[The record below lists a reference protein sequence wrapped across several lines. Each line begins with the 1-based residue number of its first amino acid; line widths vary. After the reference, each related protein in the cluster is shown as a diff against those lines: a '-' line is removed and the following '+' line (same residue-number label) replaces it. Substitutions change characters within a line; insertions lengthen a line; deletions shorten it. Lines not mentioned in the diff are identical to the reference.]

1 MTGKRLKAS
10 VIIDLNGNLSRRS
23 RQYSNQINALS
34 RSGQSSLRAL
44 RMEVVR
50 VSGAIDRMGSLSTRT
65 FRMLSAGAL
74 GIAGVGYTAN
84 KLFIGA
90 AAQREQQIIAMN
102 SLYHGDKVRAQAMM
116 AWAKQN
122 AKDTTWGL
130 SGVLDEIRSSKGF
143 GMTDEQTKQFI
154 TMLQDQ
160 GAMHGWDLPTAQG
173 ASLQLKQMFA
183 RQQITAADANL
194 LTGYGIN
201 VYQALAD
208 ATGTDVKKIR
218 DLGTKGK
225 LGMKSILTVFRTLS
239 EQSKGA
245 QASAMNS
252 WDGMFAQME
261 ANLLEFRIKVANSGP
276 FEEIKNEMRRV
287 LNWHDM
293 ADKSGELDALA
304 ENIGQKFLT
313 TFRTVKIAAQ
323 ELWRWLK
330 PGKDAL
336 AWVDQ
341 NIVSLKKLAAVLVS
355 VWLANKALRAG
366 WAVAKPSWQVASYPF
381 KTGRRM
387 WRWMRNRKREQA
399 GLPIPAPMTT
409 EALLQG
415 TGIQRVFVINWPRGF
430 GGYGSGGGRRGRGG
444 GRTPPLLPR
453 QPPLLPGPRPL
464 PLPAPRP
471 VPALPPPGVPAAA
484 RPAPRPLPGKSGF
497 PGRFAGSAAAQQ
509 VTGAAG
515 TLANA
520 GRTVSR
526 LLSGAG
532 NRQTAPS
539 PVVPVTP
546 RPAPRPL
553 PAKSGLP
560 GRLAGSAAAQQV
572 TGAAGTLADAGRT
585 VSRLLS
591 GAGNRQPAPSP
602 VVPVTPRPAPR
613 PLPAKSGLPGRLAG
627 SAAGQRVTGTVGKLA
642 DVGRAVGGWFSGIG
656 NRLADSAIGRVVT
669 KGAGALGWMGKGA
682 GRALSR
688 LGGPVMGALQLAPVL
703 MDEQASTREKAGAIG
718 STAGAWLGGAVG
730 SLAGPLGTA
739 AGATLGSVAG
749 EYLGGFV
756 TDLYQ
761 KWTAPER
768 EPQEQK
774 VNAEASLRVEL
785 GEGLRLASSRV
796 TEDGMGLN
804 IYAGDNYITGW

>member
-201 VYQALAD
+201 VYQTLAD
-208 ATGTDVKKIR
+208 ALGKDVKDIR
-218 DLGTKGK
+218 KQGEKGK
-225 LGMKSILTVFRTLS
+225 LGLKSILTVFRTLS

-387 WRWMRNRKREQA
+387 WRWMRNRKRGQA
-399 GLPIPAPMTT
+399 GLPVPDAMTSET
-409 EALLQG
+409 LLQG
-415 TGIQRVFVINWPRGF
+415 IGIQRVFVINWPRGF
-430 GGYGSGGGRRGRGG
+430 GGYGSGGGRRGRSG
-444 GRTPPLLPR
+444 GRMAPLLPR
-453 QPPLLPGPRPL
+453 QPLLLSGPQPLA
-464 PLPAPRP
+464 LPAPRP
-471 VPALPPPGVPAAA
+471 VLALPPPGVPVTA
-484 RPAPRPLPGKSGF
+484 RPAPLPLPGKSG
-497 PGRFAGSAAAQQ
+497 
-509 VTGAAG
+509 
-515 TLANA
+515 
-520 GRTVSR
+520 
-526 LLSGAG
+526 LLS
-532 NRQTAPS
+532 
-539 PVVPVTP
+539 
-546 RPAPRPL
+546 
-553 PAKSGLP
+553 
-560 GRLAGSAAAQQV
+560 
-572 TGAAGTLADAGRT
+572 
-585 VSRLLS
+585 
-591 GAGNRQPAPSP
+591 
-602 VVPVTPRPAPR
+602 
-613 PLPAKSGLPGRLAG
+613 RLAG
-627 SAAGQRVTGTVGKLA
+627 SAAGQLVTGTVGKLA
-642 DVGRAVGGWFSGIG
+642 DAGRAVGGWFSGIG
-656 NRLADSAIGRVVT
+656 NKLAGSAIGRVVT

-682 GRALSR
+682 SRALSR

-703 MDEQASTREKAGAIG
+703 MDEQASTHEKAGAIG

-730 SLAGPLGTA
+730 SLAGPLGTV

-761 KWTAPER
+761 KWTATDK

-785 GEGLRLASSRV
+785 GEGLRLTSSRV

>member
-201 VYQALAD
+201 VYQTLAD
-208 ATGTDVKKIR
+208 ALGKDVKDIR
-218 DLGTKGK
+218 KQGEKGK
-225 LGMKSILTVFRTLS
+225 LGLKSILTVFRTLS

-387 WRWMRNRKREQA
+387 WRWMRNRKRGQA
-399 GLPIPAPMTT
+399 GLPVPDAMTSET
-409 EALLQG
+409 LLQG
-415 TGIQRVFVINWPRGF
+415 IGIQRVFVINWPRGF
-430 GGYGSGGGRRGRGG
+430 GGYGSGGGRRGRSG
-444 GRTPPLLPR
+444 GRMAPLLPR
-453 QPPLLPGPRPL
+453 QPLLLSGPQPLA
-464 PLPAPRP
+464 LPAPRP
-471 VPALPPPGVPAAA
+471 VLALPPPGVPVTA
-484 RPAPRPLPGKSGF
+484 RPAPLPLPGKSG
-497 PGRFAGSAAAQQ
+497 
-509 VTGAAG
+509 
-515 TLANA
+515 
-520 GRTVSR
+520 
-526 LLSGAG
+526 LLS
-532 NRQTAPS
+532 
-539 PVVPVTP
+539 
-546 RPAPRPL
+546 
-553 PAKSGLP
+553 
-560 GRLAGSAAAQQV
+560 
-572 TGAAGTLADAGRT
+572 
-585 VSRLLS
+585 
-591 GAGNRQPAPSP
+591 
-602 VVPVTPRPAPR
+602 
-613 PLPAKSGLPGRLAG
+613 RLAG
-627 SAAGQRVTGTVGKLA
+627 SAAGQLVTGTVGKLA
-642 DVGRAVGGWFSGIG
+642 DAGRAVGGWFSGIG
-656 NRLADSAIGRVVT
+656 NKLAGSAIGRVVT

-703 MDEQASTREKAGAIG
+703 MDEQASTHEKAGAIG

-730 SLAGPLGTA
+730 SLAGPLGTV

-761 KWTAPER
+761 KWTAPDK

-785 GEGLRLASSRV
+785 AEGLRLTSSRV

>member
-387 WRWMRNRKREQA
+387 WRWMRNRKRGQA
-399 GLPIPAPMTT
+399 GLPVPDAMTSET
-409 EALLQG
+409 LLQG
-415 TGIQRVFVINWPRGF
+415 IGIQRVFVINWPRGF
-430 GGYGSGGGRRGRGG
+430 GGYGSGGGRRGRSG
-444 GRTPPLLPR
+444 GRMAPLLPR
-453 QPPLLPGPRPL
+453 QPLLLSGPQPLA
-464 PLPAPRP
+464 LPAPRP
-471 VPALPPPGVPAAA
+471 VLALPPPGVPVTA
-484 RPAPRPLPGKSGF
+484 RPAPLPLSGKSG
-497 PGRFAGSAAAQQ
+497 
-509 VTGAAG
+509 
-515 TLANA
+515 
-520 GRTVSR
+520 
-526 LLSGAG
+526 LLS
-532 NRQTAPS
+532 
-539 PVVPVTP
+539 
-546 RPAPRPL
+546 
-553 PAKSGLP
+553 
-560 GRLAGSAAAQQV
+560 
-572 TGAAGTLADAGRT
+572 
-585 VSRLLS
+585 
-591 GAGNRQPAPSP
+591 
-602 VVPVTPRPAPR
+602 
-613 PLPAKSGLPGRLAG
+613 RLAG
-627 SAAGQRVTGTVGKLA
+627 SAAGQLVTGTVGKLA
-642 DVGRAVGGWFSGIG
+642 DAGRAAGGWFSGIG
-656 NRLADSAIGRVVT
+656 NKLAGSAIGRVVT

-688 LGGPVMGALQLAPVL
+688 LGGPLMGALQLAPVL
-703 MDEQASTREKAGAIG
+703 MDEQASTHEKAGAIG

-730 SLAGPLGTA
+730 SLAGPLGTV

-761 KWTAPER
+761 KWTATDK

-785 GEGLRLASSRV
+785 GEGLRLTSSRV

>member
-387 WRWMRNRKREQA
+387 WRWMRNRKRGQA
-399 GLPIPAPMTT
+399 GLPVPDAMTSET
-409 EALLQG
+409 LLQG
-415 TGIQRVFVINWPRGF
+415 IGIQRVFVINWPRGF
-430 GGYGSGGGRRGRGG
+430 GGYGSGGGRHVRSG
-444 GRTPPLLPR
+444 GRMAPLLPR
-453 QPPLLPGPRPL
+453 QPLLLSGPQPLA
-464 PLPAPRP
+464 LPAPRP
-471 VPALPPPGVPAAA
+471 VLALPPPGVPVTA
-484 RPAPRPLPGKSGF
+484 RPAPLPLSGKSG
-497 PGRFAGSAAAQQ
+497 
-509 VTGAAG
+509 
-515 TLANA
+515 
-520 GRTVSR
+520 
-526 LLSGAG
+526 LLS
-532 NRQTAPS
+532 
-539 PVVPVTP
+539 
-546 RPAPRPL
+546 
-553 PAKSGLP
+553 
-560 GRLAGSAAAQQV
+560 
-572 TGAAGTLADAGRT
+572 
-585 VSRLLS
+585 
-591 GAGNRQPAPSP
+591 
-602 VVPVTPRPAPR
+602 
-613 PLPAKSGLPGRLAG
+613 RLAG
-627 SAAGQRVTGTVGKLA
+627 SAAGQLVTGTVGKLA
-642 DVGRAVGGWFSGIG
+642 DAGRAVGGWFSGIG
-656 NRLADSAIGRVVT
+656 NKLAGSAIGRVVT

-703 MDEQASTREKAGAIG
+703 MDEQASTHEKAGAIG

-730 SLAGPLGTA
+730 SLAGPLGTV

-761 KWTAPER
+761 KWTTTDK

-785 GEGLRLASSRV
+785 GEGLRLTSSRV

>member
-208 ATGTDVKKIR
+208 ALGKDVKDIR
-218 DLGTKGK
+218 KQGEKGK
-225 LGMKSILTVFRTLS
+225 LGLKSILTVFRTLS

-387 WRWMRNRKREQA
+387 WRWMRNRKRGQA
-399 GLPIPAPMTT
+399 GLPVPDAMTSET
-409 EALLQG
+409 LLQG
-415 TGIQRVFVINWPRGF
+415 IGIQRVFVINWPRGF
-430 GGYGSGGGRRGRGG
+430 GGYGSGGGRRGRSG
-444 GRTPPLLPR
+444 GRMAPLLPR
-453 QPPLLPGPRPL
+453 QPLLLSGPQPLA
-464 PLPAPRP
+464 LPAPRP
-471 VPALPPPGVPAAA
+471 VLALPPPGVPVTA
-484 RPAPRPLPGKSGF
+484 RPAPLPLPGKSG
-497 PGRFAGSAAAQQ
+497 
-509 VTGAAG
+509 
-515 TLANA
+515 
-520 GRTVSR
+520 
-526 LLSGAG
+526 LLS
-532 NRQTAPS
+532 
-539 PVVPVTP
+539 
-546 RPAPRPL
+546 
-553 PAKSGLP
+553 
-560 GRLAGSAAAQQV
+560 
-572 TGAAGTLADAGRT
+572 
-585 VSRLLS
+585 
-591 GAGNRQPAPSP
+591 
-602 VVPVTPRPAPR
+602 
-613 PLPAKSGLPGRLAG
+613 RLAG
-627 SAAGQRVTGTVGKLA
+627 SAAGQLVTGTVGKLA
-642 DVGRAVGGWFSGIG
+642 DAGRAVGGWFSGIG
-656 NRLADSAIGRVVT
+656 NKLAGSAIGRVVT

-703 MDEQASTREKAGAIG
+703 MDEQASTHEKAGAIG

-730 SLAGPLGTA
+730 SLAGPLGTV

-761 KWTAPER
+761 KWTAPDK

-785 GEGLRLASSRV
+785 GEGLRLTSSRV

>member
-261 ANLLEFRIKVANSGP
+261 ANLLEFRTKVANSGP

-313 TFRTVKIAAQ
+313 TFRTVKTAAQ

-387 WRWMRNRKREQA
+387 WRWMRNRKRGQA
-399 GLPIPAPMTT
+399 GLPVPDAMTSET
-409 EALLQG
+409 LLQG
-415 TGIQRVFVINWPRGF
+415 IGIQRVFVINWPRGF
-430 GGYGSGGGRRGRGG
+430 GGYGSGGGRRVRSG
-444 GRTPPLLPR
+444 GRMAPLLPR
-453 QPPLLPGPRPL
+453 QPLLLSGPQPLA
-464 PLPAPRP
+464 LPAPRP
-471 VPALPPPGVPAAA
+471 VLALPPPGVPVTA
-484 RPAPRPLPGKSGF
+484 RPAPLPLPGKSG
-497 PGRFAGSAAAQQ
+497 
-509 VTGAAG
+509 
-515 TLANA
+515 
-520 GRTVSR
+520 
-526 LLSGAG
+526 LLS
-532 NRQTAPS
+532 
-539 PVVPVTP
+539 
-546 RPAPRPL
+546 
-553 PAKSGLP
+553 
-560 GRLAGSAAAQQV
+560 
-572 TGAAGTLADAGRT
+572 
-585 VSRLLS
+585 
-591 GAGNRQPAPSP
+591 
-602 VVPVTPRPAPR
+602 
-613 PLPAKSGLPGRLAG
+613 RLAG
-627 SAAGQRVTGTVGKLA
+627 SAAGQLVTGTVGKLTDA
-642 DVGRAVGGWFSGIG
+642 GRAVGGWFSGIG
-656 NRLADSAIGRVVT
+656 NKLAGSAIGRVVT

-703 MDEQASTREKAGAIG
+703 MDEQASTHEKAGAIG

-730 SLAGPLGTA
+730 SLAGPLGTV

-761 KWTAPER
+761 KWTATDK

-785 GEGLRLASSRV
+785 GEGLRLTSSRV

>member
-201 VYQALAD
+201 VYQTLAD
-208 ATGTDVKKIR
+208 ALGKDVKDIR
-218 DLGTKGK
+218 KQGEKGK
-225 LGMKSILTVFRTLS
+225 LGLKSILTVFRTLS

-261 ANLLEFRIKVANSGP
+261 ANLLEFRIKVANSGL

-387 WRWMRNRKREQA
+387 WRWMRNRKRGQA
-399 GLPIPAPMTT
+399 GLPVPDAMTSET
-409 EALLQG
+409 LLQG
-415 TGIQRVFVINWPRGF
+415 IGIQRVFVINWPRGF
-430 GGYGSGGGRRGRGG
+430 GGYGSGGGRRGRSG
-444 GRTPPLLPR
+444 GRMAPLLPR
-453 QPPLLPGPRPL
+453 QPLLLSGPQPLA
-464 PLPAPRP
+464 LPAPRP
-471 VPALPPPGVPAAA
+471 VLALPPPGVPVTA
-484 RPAPRPLPGKSGF
+484 RPAPLPLPGKSG
-497 PGRFAGSAAAQQ
+497 
-509 VTGAAG
+509 
-515 TLANA
+515 
-520 GRTVSR
+520 
-526 LLSGAG
+526 LLS
-532 NRQTAPS
+532 
-539 PVVPVTP
+539 
-546 RPAPRPL
+546 
-553 PAKSGLP
+553 
-560 GRLAGSAAAQQV
+560 
-572 TGAAGTLADAGRT
+572 
-585 VSRLLS
+585 
-591 GAGNRQPAPSP
+591 
-602 VVPVTPRPAPR
+602 
-613 PLPAKSGLPGRLAG
+613 RLAG
-627 SAAGQRVTGTVGKLA
+627 SAAGQLVTGTVGKLA
-642 DVGRAVGGWFSGIG
+642 DAGRAVGGWFSGIG
-656 NRLADSAIGRVVT
+656 NKLSGSVIGRVVT

-703 MDEQASTREKAGAIG
+703 MDEQASTHEKAGAIG

-730 SLAGPLGTA
+730 SLAGPLGTV

-761 KWTAPER
+761 KWTAPDK

-785 GEGLRLASSRV
+785 GEGLRLTSSRV

>member
-122 AKDTTWGL
+122 AKETTWGL
-130 SGVLDEIRSSKGF
+130 GGVLQEIRTSTAF
-143 GMTDEQTKQFI
+143 GMNDEQVKQFI
-154 TMLQDQ
+154 TMLQNQ

-173 ASLQLKQMFA
+173 ASLQFKQMFA

-201 VYQALAD
+201 VYKVLAD
-208 ATGTDVKKIR
+208 ATGDDEKKIHKR
-218 DLGTKGK
+218 GEKGK
-225 LGMKSILTVFRTLS
+225 LGLKSILLVFRTLL

-245 QASAMNS
+245 QAAAMNS

-387 WRWMRNRKREQA
+387 WRWMRNRKRGQA
-399 GLPIPAPMTT
+399 GLPVPDAMTSET
-409 EALLQG
+409 LLQG
-415 TGIQRVFVINWPRGF
+415 IGIQRVFVTNWPHGF
-430 GGYGSGGGRRGRGG
+430 GGYGSGGRG
-444 GRTPPLLPR
+444 GRTRKGRGMTPLLPR
-453 QPPLLPGPRPL
+453 QPLLLSGPQSLALSP
-464 PLPAPRP
+464 PRS
-471 VPALPPPGVPAAA
+471 VPALP
-484 RPAPRPLPGKSGF
+484 APKTLPLPGKSG
-497 PGRFAGSAAAQQ
+497 
-509 VTGAAG
+509 
-515 TLANA
+515 
-520 GRTVSR
+520 
-526 LLSGAG
+526 LLS
-532 NRQTAPS
+532 
-539 PVVPVTP
+539 
-546 RPAPRPL
+546 
-553 PAKSGLP
+553 
-560 GRLAGSAAAQQV
+560 
-572 TGAAGTLADAGRT
+572 
-585 VSRLLS
+585 
-591 GAGNRQPAPSP
+591 
-602 VVPVTPRPAPR
+602 
-613 PLPAKSGLPGRLAG
+613 RLAG
-627 SAAGQRVTGTVGKLA
+627 SAAGQLVTGTVGKLA
-642 DVGRAVGGWFSGIG
+642 DAGRAAGGWFSGIG
-656 NRLADSAIGRVVT
+656 HKLAGSAIGRVVT

-703 MDEQASTREKAGAIG
+703 MDEQASTHEKAGAIG

-730 SLAGPLGTA
+730 SLAGPLGTV

-761 KWTAPER
+761 KWTAPDK

-785 GEGLRLASSRV
+785 GEGLRLTSSRV

>member
-225 LGMKSILTVFRTLS
+225 LGLKSILTVFRTLS

-387 WRWMRNRKREQA
+387 WRWMRNRKRGQA
-399 GLPIPAPMTT
+399 GLPVPDAMTSET
-409 EALLQG
+409 LLQG
-415 TGIQRVFVINWPRGF
+415 IGIQRVFVINWPRGF
-430 GGYGSGGGRRGRGG
+430 GGYRSGGGRRVRSG
-444 GRTPPLLPR
+444 GRMAPLLPR
-453 QPPLLPGPRPL
+453 QPLLLSGPQPLA
-464 PLPAPRP
+464 LPAPRP
-471 VPALPPPGVPAAA
+471 VLALPPPGVPVTA
-484 RPAPRPLPGKSGF
+484 RPAPLPLPGKSG
-497 PGRFAGSAAAQQ
+497 
-509 VTGAAG
+509 
-515 TLANA
+515 
-520 GRTVSR
+520 
-526 LLSGAG
+526 LLS
-532 NRQTAPS
+532 
-539 PVVPVTP
+539 
-546 RPAPRPL
+546 
-553 PAKSGLP
+553 
-560 GRLAGSAAAQQV
+560 
-572 TGAAGTLADAGRT
+572 
-585 VSRLLS
+585 
-591 GAGNRQPAPSP
+591 
-602 VVPVTPRPAPR
+602 
-613 PLPAKSGLPGRLAG
+613 RLAG
-627 SAAGQRVTGTVGKLA
+627 SAAGQLVTGTVGKLA
-642 DVGRAVGGWFSGIG
+642 DAGRAVGGWFSGIG
-656 NRLADSAIGRVVT
+656 NKLSGSVIGRVVT

-703 MDEQASTREKAGAIG
+703 MDEQASTHEKAGAIG

-730 SLAGPLGTA
+730 SLAGPLGTV

-761 KWTAPER
+761 KWTAPDK

-785 GEGLRLASSRV
+785 GEGLRLTSSRV

>member
-387 WRWMRNRKREQA
+387 WRWMRNRKRGQA
-399 GLPIPAPMTT
+399 GLPVPDAMTSET
-409 EALLQG
+409 LLQG
-415 TGIQRVFVINWPRGF
+415 IGIQRVFVINWPRGF
-430 GGYGSGGGRRGRGG
+430 GGYGSGGGRRVRSG
-444 GRTPPLLPR
+444 GRMAPLLPR
-453 QPPLLPGPRPL
+453 QPLLLSGPQPLA
-464 PLPAPRP
+464 LPAPRP
-471 VPALPPPGVPAAA
+471 VLALPPPGVPVTA
-484 RPAPRPLPGKSGF
+484 RPAPLPLPGKSG
-497 PGRFAGSAAAQQ
+497 
-509 VTGAAG
+509 
-515 TLANA
+515 
-520 GRTVSR
+520 
-526 LLSGAG
+526 LLS
-532 NRQTAPS
+532 
-539 PVVPVTP
+539 
-546 RPAPRPL
+546 
-553 PAKSGLP
+553 
-560 GRLAGSAAAQQV
+560 
-572 TGAAGTLADAGRT
+572 
-585 VSRLLS
+585 
-591 GAGNRQPAPSP
+591 
-602 VVPVTPRPAPR
+602 
-613 PLPAKSGLPGRLAG
+613 RLAG
-627 SAAGQRVTGTVGKLA
+627 SAAGQLVTGTVGKLA
-642 DVGRAVGGWFSGIG
+642 DAGRAVGGWFSGIG
-656 NRLADSAIGRVVT
+656 SKLAGSAIGRVVT

-703 MDEQASTREKAGAIG
+703 MDEQASTHEKAGAIG

-730 SLAGPLGTA
+730 SLAGPLGTV

-761 KWTAPER
+761 KWTAPDK

-785 GEGLRLASSRV
+785 GEGLRLTSSRV

>member
-23 RQYSNQINALS
+23 RQYSSQINALS

-387 WRWMRNRKREQA
+387 WRWMRNRKRGQA
-399 GLPIPAPMTT
+399 GLPVPDAMTSET
-409 EALLQG
+409 LLQG
-415 TGIQRVFVINWPRGF
+415 IGIQRVFVINWPRGF
-430 GGYGSGGGRRGRGG
+430 GGYGSGGGRRVRSG
-444 GRTPPLLPR
+444 GRMPTLLPR
-453 QPPLLPGPRPL
+453 QPLLLSGPQPLA
-464 PLPAPRP
+464 LPAPRP
-471 VPALPPPGVPAAA
+471 VLALPPPGVPVTA
-484 RPAPRPLPGKSGF
+484 RPAPLPPPSV
-497 PGRFAGSAAAQQ
+497 PAAA
-509 VTGAAG
+509 
-515 TLANA
+515 
-520 GRTVSR
+520 
-526 LLSGAG
+526 
-532 NRQTAPS
+532 
-539 PVVPVTP
+539 

-560 GRLAGSAAAQQV
+560 GKLAGSAAAQQV

-591 GAGNRQPAPSP
+591 GAGNRQPVPSP
-602 VVPVTPRPAPR
+602 GVPVIPRPAPQ
-613 PLPAKSGLPGRLAG
+613 PLPGKSGLLSRLAG
-627 SAAGQRVTGTVGKLA
+627 SAAGQLVTGTVGKLA
-642 DVGRAVGGWFSGIG
+642 DAGRAVGGWFSGIG
-656 NRLADSAIGRVVT
+656 NKLAGSAIGRVVT

-703 MDEQASTREKAGAIG
+703 MDEQASTHEKAGAIG

-730 SLAGPLGTA
+730 SLAGPLGTV

-761 KWTAPER
+761 KWTATDK

-785 GEGLRLASSRV
+785 GEGLRLTSSRV

>member
-130 SGVLDEIRSSKGF
+130 NGVLDEIRSSKGF

-201 VYQALAD
+201 VYQTLAD
-208 ATGTDVKKIR
+208 ALGKDVKDIR
-218 DLGTKGK
+218 KQGEKGK
-225 LGMKSILTVFRTLS
+225 LGLKSILTVFRTLS

-387 WRWMRNRKREQA
+387 WRWMRNRKRGQA
-399 GLPIPAPMTT
+399 GLPVPDAMTSET
-409 EALLQG
+409 LLQG
-415 TGIQRVFVINWPRGF
+415 IGIQRVFVINWPRGF
-430 GGYGSGGGRRGRGG
+430 GGYGSGGGRRGRSG
-444 GRTPPLLPR
+444 GRMAPLLPR
-453 QPPLLPGPRPL
+453 QPLLLSGPQPLA
-464 PLPAPRP
+464 LPAPRP
-471 VPALPPPGVPAAA
+471 VLTLPPPGVPVTA
-484 RPAPRPLPGKSGF
+484 RPAPLPLPGKSG
-497 PGRFAGSAAAQQ
+497 
-509 VTGAAG
+509 
-515 TLANA
+515 
-520 GRTVSR
+520 
-526 LLSGAG
+526 LLS
-532 NRQTAPS
+532 
-539 PVVPVTP
+539 
-546 RPAPRPL
+546 
-553 PAKSGLP
+553 
-560 GRLAGSAAAQQV
+560 
-572 TGAAGTLADAGRT
+572 
-585 VSRLLS
+585 
-591 GAGNRQPAPSP
+591 
-602 VVPVTPRPAPR
+602 
-613 PLPAKSGLPGRLAG
+613 RLAG
-627 SAAGQRVTGTVGKLA
+627 SAAGQLVTGTVGKLA
-642 DVGRAVGGWFSGIG
+642 DAGRAVGGWFSGIG
-656 NRLADSAIGRVVT
+656 NKLAGSAIGRVVT

-703 MDEQASTREKAGAIG
+703 MDEQASTHEKAGAIG

-730 SLAGPLGTA
+730 SLAGPLGTV

-761 KWTAPER
+761 KWTAPDK

>member
-201 VYQALAD
+201 VYQTLAD
-208 ATGTDVKKIR
+208 ALGKDVKDIR
-218 DLGTKGK
+218 KQGEKGK
-225 LGMKSILTVFRTLS
+225 LGLKSILTVFRTLS

-387 WRWMRNRKREQA
+387 WRWMRNRKRGQA
-399 GLPIPAPMTT
+399 GLPVPDAMTSET
-409 EALLQG
+409 LLQG
-415 TGIQRVFVINWPRGF
+415 IGIQRVFVINWPRGF
-430 GGYGSGGGRRGRGG
+430 GGYGSGGGRRVRSG
-444 GRTPPLLPR
+444 GRMAPLLPR
-453 QPPLLPGPRPL
+453 QPLLLSGPQPLA
-464 PLPAPRP
+464 LPAPRP
-471 VPALPPPGVPAAA
+471 VLALPPPGVPVTA
-484 RPAPRPLPGKSGF
+484 RPAPLPLPGKSG
-497 PGRFAGSAAAQQ
+497 
-509 VTGAAG
+509 
-515 TLANA
+515 
-520 GRTVSR
+520 
-526 LLSGAG
+526 LLS
-532 NRQTAPS
+532 
-539 PVVPVTP
+539 
-546 RPAPRPL
+546 
-553 PAKSGLP
+553 
-560 GRLAGSAAAQQV
+560 
-572 TGAAGTLADAGRT
+572 
-585 VSRLLS
+585 
-591 GAGNRQPAPSP
+591 
-602 VVPVTPRPAPR
+602 
-613 PLPAKSGLPGRLAG
+613 RLAG
-627 SAAGQRVTGTVGKLA
+627 SAAGQLVTGTVGKLA
-642 DVGRAVGGWFSGIG
+642 DAGRAVGGWFSGIG
-656 NRLADSAIGRVVT
+656 NKLAGSAIGRVVT

-703 MDEQASTREKAGAIG
+703 MDEQASTHEKAGAIG

-730 SLAGPLGTA
+730 SLAGPLGTV

-761 KWTAPER
+761 KWTAPDK

-785 GEGLRLASSRV
+785 GEGLRLTSSRV

>member
-102 SLYHGDKVRAQAMM
+102 SLYHGDKARAQAMM

-122 AKDTTWGL
+122 AKETTWGL
-130 SGVLDEIRSSKGF
+130 GGVLQEIRTSTAF
-143 GMTDEQTKQFI
+143 GMTDAQVKQFI
-154 TMLQDQ
+154 TMLQNQ

-173 ASLQLKQMFA
+173 ASLQFKQMFA

-201 VYQALAD
+201 VYKVLAD
-208 ATGTDVKKIR
+208 ATGEDEKKIR
-218 DLGTKGK
+218 KLGEKGK
-225 LGMKSILTVFRTLS
+225 LGLKSILTVFRILL

-245 QASAMNS
+245 QAAAMNS
-252 WDGMFAQME
+252 WDGMMAQME
-261 ANLLEFRIKVANSGP
+261 GNLLEFRTKVANSGP

-287 LNWHDM
+287 LDWHDM

-304 ENIGQKFLT
+304 QNIGQKFLT

-387 WRWMRNRKREQA
+387 WRWMRNRKRGRA
-399 GLPIPAPMTT
+399 GLPVPDAMTSET
-409 EALLQG
+409 LLQG

-430 GGYGSGGGRRGRGG
+430 GGYGSGGGRRGRSG
-444 GRTPPLLPR
+444 GRMAPLLPR
-453 QPPLLPGPRPL
+453 QPLLLSGPQPLA
-464 PLPAPRP
+464 LPAPRP
-471 VPALPPPGVPAAA
+471 VLALPPPGVPVTA
-484 RPAPRPLPGKSGF
+484 RPAPLPLPGKSG
-497 PGRFAGSAAAQQ
+497 
-509 VTGAAG
+509 
-515 TLANA
+515 
-520 GRTVSR
+520 
-526 LLSGAG
+526 LLS
-532 NRQTAPS
+532 
-539 PVVPVTP
+539 
-546 RPAPRPL
+546 
-553 PAKSGLP
+553 
-560 GRLAGSAAAQQV
+560 
-572 TGAAGTLADAGRT
+572 
-585 VSRLLS
+585 
-591 GAGNRQPAPSP
+591 
-602 VVPVTPRPAPR
+602 
-613 PLPAKSGLPGRLAG
+613 RLAG
-627 SAAGQRVTGTVGKLA
+627 SAAGQLVTGTVGKLA
-642 DVGRAVGGWFSGIG
+642 DAGRAAGGWFSGIG
-656 NRLADSAIGRVVT
+656 NKLAGSAIGRVVT

-703 MDEQASTREKAGAIG
+703 MDEQASTHEKAGAIG

-730 SLAGPLGTA
+730 SLAGPLGTV

-761 KWTAPER
+761 KWTAPDK

-785 GEGLRLASSRV
+785 GEGLRLTSSRV

-804 IYAGDNYITGW
+804 IYTGDNYITGW

>member
-387 WRWMRNRKREQA
+387 WRWMRNRKRGQA
-399 GLPIPAPMTT
+399 GLPVPDAMTSET
-409 EALLQG
+409 LLQG
-415 TGIQRVFVINWPRGF
+415 IGIQRVFVINWPRGF
-430 GGYGSGGGRRGRGG
+430 GGYGSGGGRRGRSG
-444 GRTPPLLPR
+444 GRMAPLLPR
-453 QPPLLPGPRPL
+453 QPLLLSGPQPLA
-464 PLPAPRP
+464 LPAPRP
-471 VPALPPPGVPAAA
+471 VLALPPPGVPVTA
-484 RPAPRPLPGKSGF
+484 RPAPLPLPGKSG
-497 PGRFAGSAAAQQ
+497 
-509 VTGAAG
+509 
-515 TLANA
+515 
-520 GRTVSR
+520 
-526 LLSGAG
+526 LLS
-532 NRQTAPS
+532 
-539 PVVPVTP
+539 
-546 RPAPRPL
+546 
-553 PAKSGLP
+553 
-560 GRLAGSAAAQQV
+560 
-572 TGAAGTLADAGRT
+572 
-585 VSRLLS
+585 
-591 GAGNRQPAPSP
+591 
-602 VVPVTPRPAPR
+602 
-613 PLPAKSGLPGRLAG
+613 RLAG
-627 SAAGQRVTGTVGKLA
+627 SAAGQLVTGTVGKLA
-642 DVGRAVGGWFSGIG
+642 DAGRAVGGWFSGIG
-656 NRLADSAIGRVVT
+656 NKLAGSAIGRVVT

-703 MDEQASTREKAGAIG
+703 MDEQASTHEKAGAIG

-730 SLAGPLGTA
+730 SLAGPLGTV

-761 KWTAPER
+761 KWTAPDK

>member
-201 VYQALAD
+201 VYQTLAD
-208 ATGTDVKKIR
+208 ALGKDVKDIR
-218 DLGTKGK
+218 KQGEKGK
-225 LGMKSILTVFRTLS
+225 LGLKSILTVFRTLS

-387 WRWMRNRKREQA
+387 WRWMRNRKRGQA
-399 GLPIPAPMTT
+399 GLPVPDAMTSET
-409 EALLQG
+409 LLQG
-415 TGIQRVFVINWPRGF
+415 IGIQRVFVINWPRGF
-430 GGYGSGGGRRGRGG
+430 GGYRSGGGRRVRSG
-444 GRTPPLLPR
+444 GRMAPLLPR
-453 QPPLLPGPRPL
+453 QPLLLSGPQPLA
-464 PLPAPRP
+464 LPAPRP
-471 VPALPPPGVPAAA
+471 VLALPPPGVPVTA
-484 RPAPRPLPGKSGF
+484 RPAPLPLPGKSG
-497 PGRFAGSAAAQQ
+497 
-509 VTGAAG
+509 
-515 TLANA
+515 
-520 GRTVSR
+520 
-526 LLSGAG
+526 LLS
-532 NRQTAPS
+532 
-539 PVVPVTP
+539 
-546 RPAPRPL
+546 
-553 PAKSGLP
+553 
-560 GRLAGSAAAQQV
+560 
-572 TGAAGTLADAGRT
+572 
-585 VSRLLS
+585 
-591 GAGNRQPAPSP
+591 
-602 VVPVTPRPAPR
+602 
-613 PLPAKSGLPGRLAG
+613 RLAG
-627 SAAGQRVTGTVGKLA
+627 SAAGQLVTGTVGKLA
-642 DVGRAVGGWFSGIG
+642 DAGRAVGGWFSGIG
-656 NRLADSAIGRVVT
+656 NKLSGSVIGRVVT

-703 MDEQASTREKAGAIG
+703 MDEQASTHEKAGAIG

-730 SLAGPLGTA
+730 SLAGPLGTV
-739 AGATLGSVAG
+739 AGATLGSIAG

-761 KWTAPER
+761 KWTAPDK

-785 GEGLRLASSRV
+785 GEGLRLTSSRV

>member
-313 TFRTVKIAAQ
+313 TFRTVKTAAQ

-387 WRWMRNRKREQA
+387 WRWMRNRKRGQA
-399 GLPIPAPMTT
+399 GLPVPDAMTSET
-409 EALLQG
+409 LLQG
-415 TGIQRVFVINWPRGF
+415 IGIQRVFVINWPRGF
-430 GGYGSGGGRRGRGG
+430 GGYGSGGGRRVRSG
-444 GRTPPLLPR
+444 GRMAPLLPR
-453 QPPLLPGPRPL
+453 QPLLLSGPQPLA
-464 PLPAPRP
+464 LPAPRP
-471 VPALPPPGVPAAA
+471 VLALPPPGVPVTA
-484 RPAPRPLPGKSGF
+484 RPAPLPLPGKSG
-497 PGRFAGSAAAQQ
+497 
-509 VTGAAG
+509 
-515 TLANA
+515 
-520 GRTVSR
+520 
-526 LLSGAG
+526 LLS
-532 NRQTAPS
+532 
-539 PVVPVTP
+539 
-546 RPAPRPL
+546 
-553 PAKSGLP
+553 
-560 GRLAGSAAAQQV
+560 
-572 TGAAGTLADAGRT
+572 
-585 VSRLLS
+585 
-591 GAGNRQPAPSP
+591 
-602 VVPVTPRPAPR
+602 
-613 PLPAKSGLPGRLAG
+613 RLAG
-627 SAAGQRVTGTVGKLA
+627 SAAGQLVTGTVGKLA
-642 DVGRAVGGWFSGIG
+642 DAGRAVGGWFSGIG
-656 NRLADSAIGRVVT
+656 NKLAGSAIGRVVT

-703 MDEQASTREKAGAIG
+703 MDEQASLHEKAGAIG

-730 SLAGPLGTA
+730 SLAGPLGTV

-761 KWTAPER
+761 KWTDTDK

-785 GEGLRLASSRV
+785 GEGLRLTSSRV

>member
-225 LGMKSILTVFRTLS
+225 LGLKSILTVFRTLS

-387 WRWMRNRKREQA
+387 WRWMRNRKRGQA
-399 GLPIPAPMTT
+399 GLPVPDAMTSET
-409 EALLQG
+409 LLQG
-415 TGIQRVFVINWPRGF
+415 VGIQRVFVINWPRGF
-430 GGYGSGGGRRGRGG
+430 GGYGSGGGRRVRSG
-444 GRTPPLLPR
+444 GRMAPLLPR
-453 QPPLLPGPRPL
+453 QPLLLSGPQPLA
-464 PLPAPRP
+464 LPAPRP
-471 VPALPPPGVPAAA
+471 VLALPPPGVPVTA
-484 RPAPRPLPGKSGF
+484 RPAPLPLPGKSG
-497 PGRFAGSAAAQQ
+497 
-509 VTGAAG
+509 
-515 TLANA
+515 
-520 GRTVSR
+520 
-526 LLSGAG
+526 LLS
-532 NRQTAPS
+532 
-539 PVVPVTP
+539 
-546 RPAPRPL
+546 
-553 PAKSGLP
+553 
-560 GRLAGSAAAQQV
+560 
-572 TGAAGTLADAGRT
+572 
-585 VSRLLS
+585 
-591 GAGNRQPAPSP
+591 
-602 VVPVTPRPAPR
+602 
-613 PLPAKSGLPGRLAG
+613 RLAG
-627 SAAGQRVTGTVGKLA
+627 SAAGQLVTGTVGKLA
-642 DVGRAVGGWFSGIG
+642 DAGRAVGGWFSGIG
-656 NRLADSAIGRVVT
+656 NKLAGSAIGRVVT

-703 MDEQASTREKAGAIG
+703 MDEQASTHEKAGAIG

-730 SLAGPLGTA
+730 SLAGPLGTV

-761 KWTAPER
+761 KWTATDK

-785 GEGLRLASSRV
+785 GEGLRLTSSRV

>member
-201 VYQALAD
+201 VYQTLAD
-208 ATGTDVKKIR
+208 ALGKDVKDIR
-218 DLGTKGK
+218 KQGEKGK
-225 LGMKSILTVFRTLS
+225 LGLKSILTVFRTLS

-336 AWVDQ
+336 AWLDQ

-387 WRWMRNRKREQA
+387 WRWMRNRKRGQA
-399 GLPIPAPMTT
+399 GLPVPDAMTSET
-409 EALLQG
+409 LLQG
-415 TGIQRVFVINWPRGF
+415 IGIQRVFVINWPRGF
-430 GGYGSGGGRRGRGG
+430 GGYGSGGGRRGRSG
-444 GRTPPLLPR
+444 GRMAPLLPR
-453 QPPLLPGPRPL
+453 QPLLLSGPQPLA
-464 PLPAPRP
+464 LPAPRP
-471 VPALPPPGVPAAA
+471 VLTLPPPGVPVTA
-484 RPAPRPLPGKSGF
+484 RPAPLPLPGKSG
-497 PGRFAGSAAAQQ
+497 
-509 VTGAAG
+509 
-515 TLANA
+515 
-520 GRTVSR
+520 
-526 LLSGAG
+526 LLS
-532 NRQTAPS
+532 
-539 PVVPVTP
+539 
-546 RPAPRPL
+546 
-553 PAKSGLP
+553 
-560 GRLAGSAAAQQV
+560 
-572 TGAAGTLADAGRT
+572 
-585 VSRLLS
+585 
-591 GAGNRQPAPSP
+591 
-602 VVPVTPRPAPR
+602 
-613 PLPAKSGLPGRLAG
+613 RLAG
-627 SAAGQRVTGTVGKLA
+627 SAAGQLVTGTVGKLA
-642 DVGRAVGGWFSGIG
+642 DAGRAVGGWFSGIG
-656 NRLADSAIGRVVT
+656 NKLAGSAIGRVVT
-669 KGAGALGWMGKGA
+669 KGAGTLGWMGKGA

-703 MDEQASTREKAGAIG
+703 MDEQASTHEKAGAIG

-730 SLAGPLGTA
+730 SLAGPLGTV

-761 KWTAPER
+761 KWTATDK

-785 GEGLRLASSRV
+785 GEGLRLTSSRV

>member
-201 VYQALAD
+201 VYQTLAD
-208 ATGTDVKKIR
+208 ALGKDVKDIR
-218 DLGTKGK
+218 KQGEKGK
-225 LGMKSILTVFRTLS
+225 LGLKSILTVFRTLS

-387 WRWMRNRKREQA
+387 WRWMRNRKRGQA
-399 GLPIPAPMTT
+399 GLPVPDAMTSET
-409 EALLQG
+409 LLQG
-415 TGIQRVFVINWPRGF
+415 IGIQRVFVINWPRGF
-430 GGYGSGGGRRGRGG
+430 GGYGSGGGRRGRSG
-444 GRTPPLLPR
+444 GRMAPLLPR
-453 QPPLLPGPRPL
+453 QPLLLSGPQPLA
-464 PLPAPRP
+464 LPAPRP
-471 VPALPPPGVPAAA
+471 VLALPPPGVPVTA
-484 RPAPRPLPGKSGF
+484 RPAPLPLPGKSG
-497 PGRFAGSAAAQQ
+497 
-509 VTGAAG
+509 
-515 TLANA
+515 
-520 GRTVSR
+520 
-526 LLSGAG
+526 LLS
-532 NRQTAPS
+532 
-539 PVVPVTP
+539 
-546 RPAPRPL
+546 
-553 PAKSGLP
+553 
-560 GRLAGSAAAQQV
+560 
-572 TGAAGTLADAGRT
+572 
-585 VSRLLS
+585 
-591 GAGNRQPAPSP
+591 
-602 VVPVTPRPAPR
+602 
-613 PLPAKSGLPGRLAG
+613 RLAG
-627 SAAGQRVTGTVGKLA
+627 SAAGQLVTGTVGKLA
-642 DVGRAVGGWFSGIG
+642 DAGRAVGGWFSGIG
-656 NRLADSAIGRVVT
+656 SKLSGSSIGRVVT

-703 MDEQASTREKAGAIG
+703 MDEQASTHEKAGAIG

-730 SLAGPLGTA
+730 SLAGPLGTV

-761 KWTAPER
+761 KWTAPDK

-785 GEGLRLASSRV
+785 GEGLRLTSSRV

>member
-201 VYQALAD
+201 VYQTLAD
-208 ATGTDVKKIR
+208 ALGKDVKDIR
-218 DLGTKGK
+218 KQGEKGK
-225 LGMKSILTVFRTLS
+225 LGLKSILTVFRTLS

-387 WRWMRNRKREQA
+387 WRWMRNRKRGQA
-399 GLPIPAPMTT
+399 GLPVPDAMTSET
-409 EALLQG
+409 LLQG
-415 TGIQRVFVINWPRGF
+415 IGIQRVFVINWPRGF
-430 GGYGSGGGRRGRGG
+430 GGYGSGGGRRGRSG
-444 GRTPPLLPR
+444 GRMAPLLPR
-453 QPPLLPGPRPL
+453 QPLLLSGPQPLA
-464 PLPAPRP
+464 LPAPRP
-471 VPALPPPGVPAAA
+471 VLALPPPGVPVTA
-484 RPAPRPLPGKSGF
+484 RPAPLPLPGKSG
-497 PGRFAGSAAAQQ
+497 
-509 VTGAAG
+509 
-515 TLANA
+515 
-520 GRTVSR
+520 
-526 LLSGAG
+526 LLS
-532 NRQTAPS
+532 
-539 PVVPVTP
+539 
-546 RPAPRPL
+546 
-553 PAKSGLP
+553 
-560 GRLAGSAAAQQV
+560 
-572 TGAAGTLADAGRT
+572 
-585 VSRLLS
+585 
-591 GAGNRQPAPSP
+591 
-602 VVPVTPRPAPR
+602 
-613 PLPAKSGLPGRLAG
+613 RLAG
-627 SAAGQRVTGTVGKLA
+627 SAAGQLVTGTVGKLA
-642 DVGRAVGGWFSGIG
+642 DAGRAVGGWFSGIG
-656 NRLADSAIGRVVT
+656 NKLAGSAIGRVVT

-703 MDEQASTREKAGAIG
+703 MDEQASTHEKAGAIG

-730 SLAGPLGTA
+730 SLAGPLGTV

-761 KWTAPER
+761 KWTATDK

-785 GEGLRLASSRV
+785 GEGLRLTSSRV

>member
-225 LGMKSILTVFRTLS
+225 LGLKSILTVFRTLS

-387 WRWMRNRKREQA
+387 WRWMRNRKRGQA
-399 GLPIPAPMTT
+399 GLPVPDAMTSET
-409 EALLQG
+409 LLQG
-415 TGIQRVFVINWPRGF
+415 IGIQRVFVINWPRGF
-430 GGYGSGGGRRGRGG
+430 GGYGSGGGRRGRSG
-444 GRTPPLLPR
+444 GRMAPLLPR
-453 QPPLLPGPRPL
+453 QPLLLSGPQPLA
-464 PLPAPRP
+464 LPAPRP
-471 VPALPPPGVPAAA
+471 VLALPPPGVPVTA
-484 RPAPRPLPGKSGF
+484 RPAPLPLPGKSG
-497 PGRFAGSAAAQQ
+497 
-509 VTGAAG
+509 
-515 TLANA
+515 
-520 GRTVSR
+520 
-526 LLSGAG
+526 LLS
-532 NRQTAPS
+532 
-539 PVVPVTP
+539 
-546 RPAPRPL
+546 
-553 PAKSGLP
+553 
-560 GRLAGSAAAQQV
+560 
-572 TGAAGTLADAGRT
+572 
-585 VSRLLS
+585 
-591 GAGNRQPAPSP
+591 
-602 VVPVTPRPAPR
+602 
-613 PLPAKSGLPGRLAG
+613 RLAG
-627 SAAGQRVTGTVGKLA
+627 SAAGQLVTGTVGKLA
-642 DVGRAVGGWFSGIG
+642 DAGRAVGGWFSGIG
-656 NRLADSAIGRVVT
+656 NKLAGSAIGRVVT

-682 GRALSR
+682 SRALSR

-703 MDEQASTREKAGAIG
+703 MDEQASTHEKAGAIG

-730 SLAGPLGTA
+730 SLAGPLGTV

-761 KWTAPER
+761 KWTAPDK

-785 GEGLRLASSRV
+785 GEGLRLTSSRV

>member
-387 WRWMRNRKREQA
+387 WRWMRNRKRGQA
-399 GLPIPAPMTT
+399 GLPVPDAMTSET
-409 EALLQG
+409 LLQG
-415 TGIQRVFVINWPRGF
+415 IGIQRVFVINWPRGF
-430 GGYGSGGGRRGRGG
+430 GGYGSGGGRRGRSG
-444 GRTPPLLPR
+444 GRMAPLLPR
-453 QPPLLPGPRPL
+453 QPLLLSGPQPLA
-464 PLPAPRP
+464 LPAPRP
-471 VPALPPPGVPAAA
+471 VLALPPPGVPVTA
-484 RPAPRPLPGKSGF
+484 RPAPLPLPGKSG
-497 PGRFAGSAAAQQ
+497 
-509 VTGAAG
+509 
-515 TLANA
+515 
-520 GRTVSR
+520 
-526 LLSGAG
+526 LLS
-532 NRQTAPS
+532 
-539 PVVPVTP
+539 
-546 RPAPRPL
+546 
-553 PAKSGLP
+553 
-560 GRLAGSAAAQQV
+560 
-572 TGAAGTLADAGRT
+572 
-585 VSRLLS
+585 
-591 GAGNRQPAPSP
+591 
-602 VVPVTPRPAPR
+602 
-613 PLPAKSGLPGRLAG
+613 RLAG
-627 SAAGQRVTGTVGKLA
+627 SAAGQLVTGTVGKLA
-642 DVGRAVGGWFSGIG
+642 DAGRAVGGWFSGIG
-656 NRLADSAIGRVVT
+656 NKLAGSAIGRVVT

-688 LGGPVMGALQLAPVL
+688 LGSPVMGALQLAPVL
-703 MDEQASTREKAGAIG
+703 MDEQASTHEKAGAIG

-730 SLAGPLGTA
+730 SLAGPLGTV

-761 KWTAPER
+761 KWTAPDK

>member
-102 SLYHGDKVRAQAMM
+102 SLYHGDKARAQAMM

-122 AKDTTWGL
+122 AKETTWGL
-130 SGVLDEIRSSKGF
+130 GGVLQEIRTSTAF
-143 GMTDEQTKQFI
+143 GMTDAQVKQFI
-154 TMLQDQ
+154 TMLQNQ

-173 ASLQLKQMFA
+173 ASLQFKQMFA

-201 VYQALAD
+201 VYKVLAD
-208 ATGTDVKKIR
+208 ATGKDEKKIR
-218 DLGTKGK
+218 KLGEKGK
-225 LGMKSILTVFRTLS
+225 LGLKSILTVFRTLL
-239 EQSKGA
+239 EQSEGA
-245 QASAMNS
+245 QAAAMNS
-252 WDGMFAQME
+252 WDGMMAQME
-261 ANLLEFRIKVANSGP
+261 GNLLEFRTKVANSGP

-313 TFRTVKIAAQ
+313 TFRKVKIAAQ

-387 WRWMRNRKREQA
+387 WRWMRNRKRGQA
-399 GLPIPAPMTT
+399 GLPVPDAMTSET
-409 EALLQG
+409 LLQG
-415 TGIQRVFVINWPRGF
+415 IGIQRVFVINWPRGF
-430 GGYGSGGGRRGRGG
+430 GGYGSGGGRRGRSG
-444 GRTPPLLPR
+444 GRMAPLLPR
-453 QPPLLPGPRPL
+453 QPLLLSGPQPLA
-464 PLPAPRP
+464 LPAPRP
-471 VPALPPPGVPAAA
+471 VLALPPPGVPVTA
-484 RPAPRPLPGKSGF
+484 RPAPLPLPGKSG
-497 PGRFAGSAAAQQ
+497 
-509 VTGAAG
+509 
-515 TLANA
+515 
-520 GRTVSR
+520 
-526 LLSGAG
+526 LLS
-532 NRQTAPS
+532 
-539 PVVPVTP
+539 
-546 RPAPRPL
+546 
-553 PAKSGLP
+553 
-560 GRLAGSAAAQQV
+560 
-572 TGAAGTLADAGRT
+572 
-585 VSRLLS
+585 
-591 GAGNRQPAPSP
+591 
-602 VVPVTPRPAPR
+602 
-613 PLPAKSGLPGRLAG
+613 RLAG
-627 SAAGQRVTGTVGKLA
+627 SAAGQLVTGTVGKLA
-642 DVGRAVGGWFSGIG
+642 DAGRAVGGWFSGIG
-656 NRLADSAIGRVVT
+656 NKLAGSAIGRVVT

-703 MDEQASTREKAGAIG
+703 MDEQASTHEKAGAIG

-730 SLAGPLGTA
+730 SLAGPLGTV

-761 KWTAPER
+761 KWTAPDK

-785 GEGLRLASSRV
+785 GEGLRLTSSRV

>member
-23 RQYSNQINALS
+23 RQYSNQINVLS

-102 SLYHGDKVRAQAMM
+102 SLYHGDKARAQAMM

-122 AKDTTWGL
+122 AKETTWGL
-130 SGVLDEIRSSKGF
+130 GGVLQEIRTSTAF
-143 GMTDEQTKQFI
+143 GMTDAQVKQFI
-154 TMLQDQ
+154 TMLQNQ

-173 ASLQLKQMFA
+173 ASLQFKQMFA

-201 VYQALAD
+201 VYKVLAD
-208 ATGTDVKKIR
+208 ATGEDEKKIR
-218 DLGTKGK
+218 KLGEKGK
-225 LGMKSILTVFRTLS
+225 LGLKSILTVFRTLL

-245 QASAMNS
+245 QAAAMNS
-252 WDGMFAQME
+252 WDGMMAQME
-261 ANLLEFRIKVANSGP
+261 GNLLEFRTKVANSGP

-387 WRWMRNRKREQA
+387 WRWMRNRKRGQA
-399 GLPIPAPMTT
+399 GLPVPDAMTSET
-409 EALLQG
+409 LLQG
-415 TGIQRVFVINWPRGF
+415 IGIQRVFVINWPRGF
-430 GGYGSGGGRRGRGG
+430 GGYGSGGGRRGRSG
-444 GRTPPLLPR
+444 GRMAPLLPR
-453 QPPLLPGPRPL
+453 QPLLLSGPQPLA
-464 PLPAPRP
+464 LPAPRP
-471 VPALPPPGVPAAA
+471 VLALPPPGVPVTA
-484 RPAPRPLPGKSGF
+484 RPAPLPLPGKSG
-497 PGRFAGSAAAQQ
+497 
-509 VTGAAG
+509 
-515 TLANA
+515 
-520 GRTVSR
+520 
-526 LLSGAG
+526 LLS
-532 NRQTAPS
+532 
-539 PVVPVTP
+539 
-546 RPAPRPL
+546 
-553 PAKSGLP
+553 
-560 GRLAGSAAAQQV
+560 
-572 TGAAGTLADAGRT
+572 
-585 VSRLLS
+585 
-591 GAGNRQPAPSP
+591 
-602 VVPVTPRPAPR
+602 
-613 PLPAKSGLPGRLAG
+613 RLAG
-627 SAAGQRVTGTVGKLA
+627 SAAGQLVTGTVGKLA
-642 DVGRAVGGWFSGIG
+642 DAGRAVGGWFSGIG
-656 NRLADSAIGRVVT
+656 NKLAGSAIGRVVT

-703 MDEQASTREKAGAIG
+703 MDEQASIHEKAGAIG

-730 SLAGPLGTA
+730 SLAGPLGTV

-761 KWTAPER
+761 KWTAPDK

>member
-201 VYQALAD
+201 VYQTLAD
-208 ATGTDVKKIR
+208 ALGKDVKDIR
-218 DLGTKGK
+218 KQGEKGK
-225 LGMKSILTVFRTLS
+225 LGLKSILTVFRTLS

-387 WRWMRNRKREQA
+387 WRWMRNRKRGQA
-399 GLPIPAPMTT
+399 GLPVPDAMTSET
-409 EALLQG
+409 LLQG
-415 TGIQRVFVINWPRGF
+415 IGIQRVFVINWPRGF
-430 GGYGSGGGRRGRGG
+430 GGYGSGGGRRGRSG
-444 GRTPPLLPR
+444 GRMAPLLPR
-453 QPPLLPGPRPL
+453 QPLLLSGPQPLA
-464 PLPAPRP
+464 LPAPRP
-471 VPALPPPGVPAAA
+471 VLALPPPGVPVTA
-484 RPAPRPLPGKSGF
+484 RPAPLPLPGKSG
-497 PGRFAGSAAAQQ
+497 
-509 VTGAAG
+509 
-515 TLANA
+515 
-520 GRTVSR
+520 
-526 LLSGAG
+526 LLS
-532 NRQTAPS
+532 
-539 PVVPVTP
+539 
-546 RPAPRPL
+546 
-553 PAKSGLP
+553 
-560 GRLAGSAAAQQV
+560 
-572 TGAAGTLADAGRT
+572 
-585 VSRLLS
+585 
-591 GAGNRQPAPSP
+591 
-602 VVPVTPRPAPR
+602 
-613 PLPAKSGLPGRLAG
+613 RLAG
-627 SAAGQRVTGTVGKLA
+627 SAAGQLVTGTVGKLA
-642 DVGRAVGGWFSGIG
+642 DAGRAVGGWFSGIG
-656 NRLADSAIGRVVT
+656 NKLAGSEIGRVVT

-688 LGGPVMGALQLAPVL
+688 LGGPLMGALQLAPVL
-703 MDEQASTREKAGAIG
+703 MDEQASTHEKAGAIG

-730 SLAGPLGTA
+730 SLAGPLGTV

-761 KWTAPER
+761 KWTAPDK

-785 GEGLRLASSRV
+785 GEGLRLTSSRV

>member
-1 MTGKRLKAS
+1 
-10 VIIDLNGNLSRRS
+10 
-23 RQYSNQINALS
+23 
-34 RSGQSSLRAL
+34 
-44 RMEVVR
+44 
-50 VSGAIDRMGSLSTRT
+50 
-65 FRMLSAGAL
+65 
-74 GIAGVGYTAN
+74 
-84 KLFIGA
+84 
-90 AAQREQQIIAMN
+90 
-102 SLYHGDKVRAQAMM
+102 
-116 AWAKQN
+116 
-122 AKDTTWGL
+122 
-130 SGVLDEIRSSKGF
+130 
-143 GMTDEQTKQFI
+143 
-154 TMLQDQ
+154 
-160 GAMHGWDLPTAQG
+160 
-173 ASLQLKQMFA
+173 
-183 RQQITAADANL
+183 
-194 LTGYGIN
+194 
-201 VYQALAD
+201 
-208 ATGTDVKKIR
+208 
-218 DLGTKGK
+218 
-225 LGMKSILTVFRTLS
+225 
-239 EQSKGA
+239 
-245 QASAMNS
+245 
-252 WDGMFAQME
+252 
-261 ANLLEFRIKVANSGP
+261 
-276 FEEIKNEMRRV
+276 
-287 LNWHDM
+287 
-293 ADKSGELDALA
+293 DKSGELDALA

-336 AWVDQ
+336 VWVDQ

-387 WRWMRNRKREQA
+387 WRRMRNRKREQA

-453 QPPLLPGPRPL
+453 QPLLLPGPRPL

-484 RPAPRPLPGKSGF
+484 RPAPRPLPGKSGL

-703 MDEQASTREKAGAIG
+703 MDEQASTHEKAGAIG

-730 SLAGPLGTA
+730 SLAGPLGTV

-761 KWTAPER
+761 KWTAPDK

-785 GEGLRLASSRV
+785 GEGLRLTSSRV

>member
-225 LGMKSILTVFRTLS
+225 LGLKSILTVFRTLS

-366 WAVAKPSWQVASYPF
+366 WAVAKPTWQVASYPF

-387 WRWMRNRKREQA
+387 WRWMRNRKRGQA
-399 GLPIPAPMTT
+399 GLPVPDAMTSET
-409 EALLQG
+409 LLQG
-415 TGIQRVFVINWPRGF
+415 IGIQRVFVINWPRGF
-430 GGYGSGGGRRGRGG
+430 GGYGSGGGRRGRSG
-444 GRTPPLLPR
+444 GRMAPLLPR
-453 QPPLLPGPRPL
+453 QPLLLSGPQPLA
-464 PLPAPRP
+464 LPAPRP
-471 VPALPPPGVPAAA
+471 VLALPPPGVPVTA
-484 RPAPRPLPGKSGF
+484 RPAPLPLPGKSG
-497 PGRFAGSAAAQQ
+497 
-509 VTGAAG
+509 
-515 TLANA
+515 
-520 GRTVSR
+520 
-526 LLSGAG
+526 LLS
-532 NRQTAPS
+532 
-539 PVVPVTP
+539 
-546 RPAPRPL
+546 
-553 PAKSGLP
+553 
-560 GRLAGSAAAQQV
+560 
-572 TGAAGTLADAGRT
+572 
-585 VSRLLS
+585 
-591 GAGNRQPAPSP
+591 
-602 VVPVTPRPAPR
+602 
-613 PLPAKSGLPGRLAG
+613 RLAG
-627 SAAGQRVTGTVGKLA
+627 SAAGQLVTGTVGKLA
-642 DVGRAVGGWFSGIG
+642 DAGRAVGGWFSGIG
-656 NRLADSAIGRVVT
+656 NKLAGSAIGRVVT

-703 MDEQASTREKAGAIG
+703 MDEQASTHEKAGAIG

-730 SLAGPLGTA
+730 SLAGPLGTV

-761 KWTAPER
+761 KWTAPDK

-785 GEGLRLASSRV
+785 GEGLRLTSSRV

>member
-387 WRWMRNRKREQA
+387 WRWMRNRKRGQA
-399 GLPIPAPMTT
+399 GLPVPDAMTSET
-409 EALLQG
+409 LLRG
-415 TGIQRVFVINWPRGF
+415 IGIQRVFVINWPRGF
-430 GGYGSGGGRRGRGG
+430 GGYGSGGGRRGRSG
-444 GRTPPLLPR
+444 GRMAPLLPR
-453 QPPLLPGPRPL
+453 QPLLLSGPQPLA
-464 PLPAPRP
+464 LPAPRP
-471 VPALPPPGVPAAA
+471 VLALPPPGVPVTA
-484 RPAPRPLPGKSGF
+484 RPAPLPLPGKSG
-497 PGRFAGSAAAQQ
+497 
-509 VTGAAG
+509 
-515 TLANA
+515 
-520 GRTVSR
+520 
-526 LLSGAG
+526 LLS
-532 NRQTAPS
+532 
-539 PVVPVTP
+539 
-546 RPAPRPL
+546 
-553 PAKSGLP
+553 
-560 GRLAGSAAAQQV
+560 
-572 TGAAGTLADAGRT
+572 
-585 VSRLLS
+585 
-591 GAGNRQPAPSP
+591 
-602 VVPVTPRPAPR
+602 
-613 PLPAKSGLPGRLAG
+613 RLAG
-627 SAAGQRVTGTVGKLA
+627 SAAGQLVTGTVGKLA
-642 DVGRAVGGWFSGIG
+642 DAGRAVGGWFSGIG
-656 NRLADSAIGRVVT
+656 NKLAGSAIGRVVT

-703 MDEQASTREKAGAIG
+703 MDEQASTHEKAGAIG

-730 SLAGPLGTA
+730 SLAGPLGTV

-761 KWTAPER
+761 KWTAPDK

>member
-201 VYQALAD
+201 VYQTLAD
-208 ATGTDVKKIR
+208 ALGKDVKDIR
-218 DLGTKGK
+218 KQGEKGK
-225 LGMKSILTVFRTLS
+225 LGLKSILTVFRTLS

-304 ENIGQKFLT
+304 KNIGQKFLT

-355 VWLANKALRAG
+355 VWLVNKALRAG

-387 WRWMRNRKREQA
+387 WRWMRNRKRGQA
-399 GLPIPAPMTT
+399 GLTVPDAMTSET
-409 EALLQG
+409 LLQG
-415 TGIQRVFVINWPRGF
+415 IGIQRVFVINWPRGF
-430 GGYGSGGGRRGRGG
+430 GGYRSGGGRRVRSG
-444 GRTPPLLPR
+444 GRMAPLLPR
-453 QPPLLPGPRPL
+453 QPLLLSGPQPLA
-464 PLPAPRP
+464 LPAPRP
-471 VPALPPPGVPAAA
+471 VLALPPPGVPVTA
-484 RPAPRPLPGKSGF
+484 RPAPLPLPGKSG
-497 PGRFAGSAAAQQ
+497 
-509 VTGAAG
+509 
-515 TLANA
+515 
-520 GRTVSR
+520 
-526 LLSGAG
+526 LLS
-532 NRQTAPS
+532 
-539 PVVPVTP
+539 
-546 RPAPRPL
+546 
-553 PAKSGLP
+553 
-560 GRLAGSAAAQQV
+560 
-572 TGAAGTLADAGRT
+572 
-585 VSRLLS
+585 
-591 GAGNRQPAPSP
+591 
-602 VVPVTPRPAPR
+602 
-613 PLPAKSGLPGRLAG
+613 RLAG
-627 SAAGQRVTGTVGKLA
+627 SAAGQLVTGTVGKLA
-642 DVGRAVGGWFSGIG
+642 DAGRAVGGWFSGIG
-656 NRLADSAIGRVVT
+656 NKLSGSVIGRVVT

-703 MDEQASTREKAGAIG
+703 MDEQASTHEKAGAIG

-730 SLAGPLGTA
+730 SLAGPLGTV

-761 KWTAPER
+761 KWTAPDK

-785 GEGLRLASSRV
+785 GEGLRLTSSRV

>member
-336 AWVDQ
+336 VWVDQ

-387 WRWMRNRKREQA
+387 WRRMRNRKREQA

-453 QPPLLPGPRPL
+453 QPLLLPGPRPL
-464 PLPAPRP
+464 PL
-471 VPALPPPGVPAAA
+471 
-484 RPAPRPLPGKSGF
+484 
-497 PGRFAGSAAAQQ
+497 
-509 VTGAAG
+509 
-515 TLANA
+515 
-520 GRTVSR
+520 
-526 LLSGAG
+526 
-532 NRQTAPS
+532 
-539 PVVPVTP
+539 
-546 RPAPRPL
+546 
-553 PAKSGLP
+553 
-560 GRLAGSAAAQQV
+560 
-572 TGAAGTLADAGRT
+572 
-585 VSRLLS
+585 
-591 GAGNRQPAPSP
+591 
-602 VVPVTPRPAPR
+602 PAPR

-703 MDEQASTREKAGAIG
+703 MDEQASTHEKAGAIG

-730 SLAGPLGTA
+730 SLAGPLGTV

-761 KWTAPER
+761 KWTAPDK

-785 GEGLRLASSRV
+785 GEGLRLTSSRV

>member
-201 VYQALAD
+201 VYQTLAD
-208 ATGTDVKKIR
+208 ALGKDVKDIR
-218 DLGTKGK
+218 KQGEKGK
-225 LGMKSILTVFRTLS
+225 LGLKSILTVFRTLS

-387 WRWMRNRKREQA
+387 WRWMRNRKRGQA
-399 GLPIPAPMTT
+399 GLPVPDAMTSET
-409 EALLQG
+409 LLQG
-415 TGIQRVFVINWPRGF
+415 IGIQRVFVINWPRGF
-430 GGYGSGGGRRGRGG
+430 GGYRSGGGRRVRRGG
-444 GRTPPLLPR
+444 RMAPLLPR
-453 QPPLLPGPRPL
+453 QPLLLSGPQPLA
-464 PLPAPRP
+464 LPAPRP
-471 VPALPPPGVPAAA
+471 VLALPPPGVPVTA
-484 RPAPRPLPGKSGF
+484 RPAPLPLPGKSG
-497 PGRFAGSAAAQQ
+497 
-509 VTGAAG
+509 
-515 TLANA
+515 
-520 GRTVSR
+520 
-526 LLSGAG
+526 LLS
-532 NRQTAPS
+532 
-539 PVVPVTP
+539 
-546 RPAPRPL
+546 
-553 PAKSGLP
+553 
-560 GRLAGSAAAQQV
+560 
-572 TGAAGTLADAGRT
+572 
-585 VSRLLS
+585 
-591 GAGNRQPAPSP
+591 
-602 VVPVTPRPAPR
+602 
-613 PLPAKSGLPGRLAG
+613 RLAG
-627 SAAGQRVTGTVGKLA
+627 SAAGQLVTGTVGKLA
-642 DVGRAVGGWFSGIG
+642 DAGRAVGGWFSGIG
-656 NRLADSAIGRVVT
+656 NKLSGSVIGRVVT

-703 MDEQASTREKAGAIG
+703 MDEQASTHEKAGAIG

-730 SLAGPLGTA
+730 SLAGPLGTV

-761 KWTAPER
+761 KWTATDK

-785 GEGLRLASSRV
+785 GEGLRLTSSRV

>member
-313 TFRTVKIAAQ
+313 TFRTVKTAAQ

-341 NIVSLKKLAAVLVS
+341 NIVNLKKLAAVLVS

-387 WRWMRNRKREQA
+387 WRWMRNRKRGQA
-399 GLPIPAPMTT
+399 GLPVPDAMTSET
-409 EALLQG
+409 LLQG
-415 TGIQRVFVINWPRGF
+415 IGIQRVFVINWPRGF
-430 GGYGSGGGRRGRGG
+430 GGYGSGGGRRVRSG
-444 GRTPPLLPR
+444 GRMAPLLPR
-453 QPPLLPGPRPL
+453 QPLLLSGPQPLA
-464 PLPAPRP
+464 LPAPRP
-471 VPALPPPGVPAAA
+471 VLALPPPGVPVTA
-484 RPAPRPLPGKSGF
+484 RPAPLPLPGKSG
-497 PGRFAGSAAAQQ
+497 
-509 VTGAAG
+509 
-515 TLANA
+515 
-520 GRTVSR
+520 
-526 LLSGAG
+526 LLS
-532 NRQTAPS
+532 
-539 PVVPVTP
+539 
-546 RPAPRPL
+546 
-553 PAKSGLP
+553 
-560 GRLAGSAAAQQV
+560 
-572 TGAAGTLADAGRT
+572 
-585 VSRLLS
+585 
-591 GAGNRQPAPSP
+591 
-602 VVPVTPRPAPR
+602 
-613 PLPAKSGLPGRLAG
+613 RLAG
-627 SAAGQRVTGTVGKLA
+627 SAAGQLVTGTVGKLA
-642 DVGRAVGGWFSGIG
+642 DAGRAVGGWFSGIG
-656 NRLADSAIGRVVT
+656 NKLAGSAIGRVVT

-703 MDEQASTREKAGAIG
+703 MDEQASTHEKAGAIG

-730 SLAGPLGTA
+730 SLAGPLGTV

-761 KWTAPER
+761 KWTATDK

-785 GEGLRLASSRV
+785 GEGLRLTSSRV

>member
-23 RQYSNQINALS
+23 RQYSNQINVLS

-102 SLYHGDKVRAQAMM
+102 SLYHGDKARAQAMM

-122 AKDTTWGL
+122 AKETTWGL
-130 SGVLDEIRSSKGF
+130 GGVLQEIRTSTAF
-143 GMTDEQTKQFI
+143 GMTDAQVKQFI
-154 TMLQDQ
+154 TMLQNQ

-173 ASLQLKQMFA
+173 ASLQFKQMFA

-201 VYQALAD
+201 VYKVLAD
-208 ATGTDVKKIR
+208 ATGEDEKKIR
-218 DLGTKGK
+218 KLGEKGK
-225 LGMKSILTVFRTLS
+225 LGLKSILTVFRTLL
-239 EQSKGA
+239 EQSEGA
-245 QASAMNS
+245 QAAAMNS
-252 WDGMFAQME
+252 WDGMMAQME
-261 ANLLEFRIKVANSGP
+261 GNLLEFRTKVANSGP

-387 WRWMRNRKREQA
+387 WRWMRNRKRGQA
-399 GLPIPAPMTT
+399 GLPVPDAMTSET
-409 EALLQG
+409 LLQG
-415 TGIQRVFVINWPRGF
+415 IGIQRVFVINWPRGF
-430 GGYGSGGGRRGRGG
+430 GGYGSGGGRRGRSG
-444 GRTPPLLPR
+444 GRMAPLLPR
-453 QPPLLPGPRPL
+453 QPLLLSGPQPLA
-464 PLPAPRP
+464 LPAPRP
-471 VPALPPPGVPAAA
+471 VLALPPPGVPVTA
-484 RPAPRPLPGKSGF
+484 RPAPLPLPGKSG
-497 PGRFAGSAAAQQ
+497 
-509 VTGAAG
+509 
-515 TLANA
+515 
-520 GRTVSR
+520 
-526 LLSGAG
+526 LLS
-532 NRQTAPS
+532 
-539 PVVPVTP
+539 
-546 RPAPRPL
+546 
-553 PAKSGLP
+553 
-560 GRLAGSAAAQQV
+560 
-572 TGAAGTLADAGRT
+572 
-585 VSRLLS
+585 
-591 GAGNRQPAPSP
+591 
-602 VVPVTPRPAPR
+602 
-613 PLPAKSGLPGRLAG
+613 RLAG
-627 SAAGQRVTGTVGKLA
+627 SAAGQLVTGTVGKLA
-642 DVGRAVGGWFSGIG
+642 DAGRAVGGWFSGIG
-656 NRLADSAIGRVVT
+656 NKLAGSAIGRVVT

-703 MDEQASTREKAGAIG
+703 MDEQASTHEKAGAIG

-730 SLAGPLGTA
+730 SLAGPLGTV

-785 GEGLRLASSRV
+785 GEGLRLTSSRV

>member
-201 VYQALAD
+201 VYQTLAD
-208 ATGTDVKKIR
+208 ALGKDVKDIR
-218 DLGTKGK
+218 KQGEKGK
-225 LGMKSILTVFRTLS
+225 LGLKSILTVFRTLS

-387 WRWMRNRKREQA
+387 WRWMRNRKRGQA
-399 GLPIPAPMTT
+399 GLPVPDAMTSET
-409 EALLQG
+409 LLQG
-415 TGIQRVFVINWPRGF
+415 IGIQRVFVINWPRGF
-430 GGYGSGGGRRGRGG
+430 GGYRSGGGRRVRSG
-444 GRTPPLLPR
+444 GRMAPLLPR
-453 QPPLLPGPRPL
+453 QPLLLSGPQPLA
-464 PLPAPRP
+464 LPAPRP
-471 VPALPPPGVPAAA
+471 VLALPPPGVPVTA
-484 RPAPRPLPGKSGF
+484 RPAPLPLPGKSG
-497 PGRFAGSAAAQQ
+497 
-509 VTGAAG
+509 
-515 TLANA
+515 
-520 GRTVSR
+520 
-526 LLSGAG
+526 LLS
-532 NRQTAPS
+532 
-539 PVVPVTP
+539 
-546 RPAPRPL
+546 
-553 PAKSGLP
+553 
-560 GRLAGSAAAQQV
+560 
-572 TGAAGTLADAGRT
+572 
-585 VSRLLS
+585 
-591 GAGNRQPAPSP
+591 
-602 VVPVTPRPAPR
+602 
-613 PLPAKSGLPGRLAG
+613 RLAG
-627 SAAGQRVTGTVGKLA
+627 SAAGQLVTGTVGKLA
-642 DVGRAVGGWFSGIG
+642 DAGRAVGGWFSGIG
-656 NRLADSAIGRVVT
+656 NKLSGSVIGRVVT

-703 MDEQASTREKAGAIG
+703 MDEQASTHEKAGAIG

-730 SLAGPLGTA
+730 SLAGPLGTV

-761 KWTAPER
+761 KWTAPDK

>member
-23 RQYSNQINALS
+23 RQYSSQINALS

-387 WRWMRNRKREQA
+387 WRWMRNRKRGQA
-399 GLPIPAPMTT
+399 GLPVPDAMTSET
-409 EALLQG
+409 LLQG
-415 TGIQRVFVINWPRGF
+415 IGIQRVFVINWPRGF
-430 GGYGSGGGRRGRGG
+430 GGYGSGGGRRVRSG
-444 GRTPPLLPR
+444 GRMPTLLPR
-453 QPPLLPGPRPL
+453 QPLLLSGPQPLA
-464 PLPAPRP
+464 LPAPRP
-471 VPALPPPGVPAAA
+471 VLALPPPGVPVTA
-484 RPAPRPLPGKSGF
+484 RPAPLPPPSV
-497 PGRFAGSAAAQQ
+497 PAAA
-509 VTGAAG
+509 
-515 TLANA
+515 
-520 GRTVSR
+520 
-526 LLSGAG
+526 
-532 NRQTAPS
+532 
-539 PVVPVTP
+539 

-560 GRLAGSAAAQQV
+560 GKLAGSAAAQQV

-602 VVPVTPRPAPR
+602 GVPVIPRPAPR
-613 PLPAKSGLPGRLAG
+613 PLPAKSGLLSRLAG
-627 SAAGQRVTGTVGKLA
+627 SAAGQLVTGTVGKLA
-642 DVGRAVGGWFSGIG
+642 DAGRAVGGWFSGIG
-656 NRLADSAIGRVVT
+656 NKLAGSAIGRVVT

-703 MDEQASTREKAGAIG
+703 MDEQASTHEKAGAIG

-730 SLAGPLGTA
+730 SLAGPLGTV

-761 KWTAPER
+761 KWTATDK

-785 GEGLRLASSRV
+785 GEGLRLTSSRV

>member
-34 RSGQSSLRAL
+34 RSGQSSLRVL

-201 VYQALAD
+201 VYQTLAD
-208 ATGTDVKKIR
+208 ALGKDVKDIR
-218 DLGTKGK
+218 KQGEKGK
-225 LGMKSILTVFRTLS
+225 LGLKSILTVFRTLS

-387 WRWMRNRKREQA
+387 WRWMRNRKRGQA
-399 GLPIPAPMTT
+399 GLPVPDAMTSET
-409 EALLQG
+409 LLQG
-415 TGIQRVFVINWPRGF
+415 IGIQRVFVINWPRGF
-430 GGYGSGGGRRGRGG
+430 GGYGSGGGRRGRSG
-444 GRTPPLLPR
+444 GRMAPLLPR
-453 QPPLLPGPRPL
+453 QPLLLSGPQPLA
-464 PLPAPRP
+464 LPAPRP
-471 VPALPPPGVPAAA
+471 VLALPPPGVPVTA
-484 RPAPRPLPGKSGF
+484 RPAPLPLPGKSG
-497 PGRFAGSAAAQQ
+497 
-509 VTGAAG
+509 
-515 TLANA
+515 
-520 GRTVSR
+520 
-526 LLSGAG
+526 LLS
-532 NRQTAPS
+532 
-539 PVVPVTP
+539 
-546 RPAPRPL
+546 
-553 PAKSGLP
+553 
-560 GRLAGSAAAQQV
+560 
-572 TGAAGTLADAGRT
+572 
-585 VSRLLS
+585 
-591 GAGNRQPAPSP
+591 
-602 VVPVTPRPAPR
+602 
-613 PLPAKSGLPGRLAG
+613 RLAG
-627 SAAGQRVTGTVGKLA
+627 SAAGQLVTGTVGKLA
-642 DVGRAVGGWFSGIG
+642 DAGRAVGGWFSGIG
-656 NRLADSAIGRVVT
+656 NKLAGSAIGRVVT

-703 MDEQASTREKAGAIG
+703 MDEQASTHEKAGAIG

-730 SLAGPLGTA
+730 SLAGPLGTV

-761 KWTAPER
+761 KWTATDK

-785 GEGLRLASSRV
+785 GEGLRLTSSRV

>member
-102 SLYHGDKVRAQAMM
+102 SLYHGDKLRAQAMM

-201 VYQALAD
+201 VYQTLAD
-208 ATGTDVKKIR
+208 ALGKDVKDIR
-218 DLGTKGK
+218 KQGEKGK
-225 LGMKSILTVFRTLS
+225 LGLKSILTVFRTLS

-387 WRWMRNRKREQA
+387 WRWMRNRKRGQA
-399 GLPIPAPMTT
+399 GLPVPDAMTSET
-409 EALLQG
+409 LLQG
-415 TGIQRVFVINWPRGF
+415 IGIQRVFVINWPRGF
-430 GGYGSGGGRRGRGG
+430 GGYGSGGGRRVRSG
-444 GRTPPLLPR
+444 GRMAPLLPR
-453 QPPLLPGPRPL
+453 QPLLLSGPQPLA
-464 PLPAPRP
+464 LPAPRP
-471 VPALPPPGVPAAA
+471 VLALPPPGVPVTA
-484 RPAPRPLPGKSGF
+484 RPAPLPLPGKSG
-497 PGRFAGSAAAQQ
+497 
-509 VTGAAG
+509 
-515 TLANA
+515 
-520 GRTVSR
+520 
-526 LLSGAG
+526 LLS
-532 NRQTAPS
+532 
-539 PVVPVTP
+539 
-546 RPAPRPL
+546 
-553 PAKSGLP
+553 
-560 GRLAGSAAAQQV
+560 
-572 TGAAGTLADAGRT
+572 
-585 VSRLLS
+585 
-591 GAGNRQPAPSP
+591 
-602 VVPVTPRPAPR
+602 
-613 PLPAKSGLPGRLAG
+613 RLAG
-627 SAAGQRVTGTVGKLA
+627 SAAGQLVTGTVGKLA
-642 DVGRAVGGWFSGIG
+642 DAGRAVGGWFSGIG
-656 NRLADSAIGRVVT
+656 NKLAGSAIGRVVT

-703 MDEQASTREKAGAIG
+703 MDEQASTHEKAGAIG

-730 SLAGPLGTA
+730 SLAGPLGTV

-761 KWTAPER
+761 KWTATDK

-785 GEGLRLASSRV
+785 GEGLRLTSSRV

>member
-23 RQYSNQINALS
+23 REYSNQINALS

-102 SLYHGDKVRAQAMM
+102 SLYHGDKARAQAMM
-116 AWAKQN
+116 DWAKQN
-122 AKDTTWGL
+122 AKETTWGL
-130 SGVLDEIRSSKGF
+130 GGVLDEIRSSTGF

-387 WRWMRNRKREQA
+387 WRWMRNRKRGQA
-399 GLPIPAPMTT
+399 GLPVPDAMTSET
-409 EALLQG
+409 LLQG
-415 TGIQRVFVINWPRGF
+415 IGIQRVFVINWPRGF
-430 GGYGSGGGRRGRGG
+430 GGYRSGGGRRVRSG
-444 GRTPPLLPR
+444 GRMAPLLPR
-453 QPPLLPGPRPL
+453 QPLLLSGPQPLA
-464 PLPAPRP
+464 LPAPRP
-471 VPALPPPGVPAAA
+471 VLALPPPGVPVTA
-484 RPAPRPLPGKSGF
+484 RPAPLPLPGKSG
-497 PGRFAGSAAAQQ
+497 
-509 VTGAAG
+509 
-515 TLANA
+515 
-520 GRTVSR
+520 
-526 LLSGAG
+526 LLS
-532 NRQTAPS
+532 
-539 PVVPVTP
+539 
-546 RPAPRPL
+546 
-553 PAKSGLP
+553 
-560 GRLAGSAAAQQV
+560 
-572 TGAAGTLADAGRT
+572 
-585 VSRLLS
+585 
-591 GAGNRQPAPSP
+591 
-602 VVPVTPRPAPR
+602 
-613 PLPAKSGLPGRLAG
+613 RLAG
-627 SAAGQRVTGTVGKLA
+627 SAAGQLVTGTVGKLA
-642 DVGRAVGGWFSGIG
+642 DAGRAVGGWFSGIG
-656 NRLADSAIGRVVT
+656 NKLSGSVIGRVVT

-703 MDEQASTREKAGAIG
+703 MDEQASTHEKAGAIG

-730 SLAGPLGTA
+730 SLAGPLGTV

-761 KWTAPER
+761 KWTATDK

-785 GEGLRLASSRV
+785 GEGLRLTSSRV